1 MKKIIAIGLLSLSLA
16 MPAHA
21 VVVGIFTGGVIGT
34 ALAASGGGLFLGTH
48 LGDGDS
54 KMNPFT
60 AIATILLARDDY
72 YENSNRKNSMV
83 KIDVNADVNELV
95 SAGLYSMNEGEALKA
110 EFALGDDF
118 SVRTKEIKDMT
129 SDEAMDLI
137 QEKSGC
143 SELLAGYLASKV
155 GL

>member
-21 VVVGIFTGGVIGT
+21 VVVGIFTGGVAGA
-34 ALAASGGGLFLGTH
+34 ALAASGGGLFLGAH
-48 LGDGDS
+48 LSDGDS
-54 KMNPFT
+54 KMNPFII
-60 AIATILLARDDY
+60 IATILLERDDY
-72 YENSNRKNSMV
+72 YENSNRKSPMV
-83 KIDVNADVNELV
+83 KIDVNADVDELV

-110 EFALGDDF
+110 EFALGDF